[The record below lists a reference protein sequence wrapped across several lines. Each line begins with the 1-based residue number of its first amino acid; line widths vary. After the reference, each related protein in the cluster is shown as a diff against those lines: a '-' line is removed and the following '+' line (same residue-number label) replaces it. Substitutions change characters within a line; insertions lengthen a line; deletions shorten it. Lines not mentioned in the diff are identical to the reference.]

1 MLGVVIDLFSL
12 ATVSDSVDPR
22 RPRTFW
28 TVQPS
33 TIKPNVILV

>member
-1 MLGVVIDLFSL
+1 VLGVVIDLFPLEL
-12 ATVSDSVDPR
+12 AFDSVDPR